1 MTDASLHD
9 PLVELPSMAA
19 WAKWASL
26 APTMKSS
33 TGRYGEGH
41 KSCFEQPL
49 PLLLFISPLNGWMG
63 PNLPTNLWPGMF
75 GMIIREQESIW
86 WPSPPRQSPF
96 PPHPHLIWLK
106 WWGCLFPIHF
116 LPGWGWGASGP
127 CLSLSSHDIGSVSD
141 ALPSVIHCQVCILL
155 SCLGMLWHQIY
166 LVKGGKNA
174 YQLFFVVVFTTGTL
188 KIF

>member
-75 GMIIREQESIW
+75 GMIIREQESICVTL
-86 WPSPPRQSPF
+86 PSPPVSLPSPSPSHLAEMMGLPVSHPLSSWMGVGSLRALFVTKF
-96 PPHPHLIWLK
+96 PWHR
-106 WWGCLFPIHF
+106 
-116 LPGWGWGASGP
+116 
-127 CLSLSSHDIGSVSD
+127 LSLRRSSLCDS
-141 ALPSVIHCQVCILL
+141 LPSLHSAFL
-155 SCLGMLWHQIY
+155 SGDVMTSDLSG
-166 LVKGGKNA
+166 
-174 YQLFFVVVFTTGTL
+174 
-188 KIF
+188 